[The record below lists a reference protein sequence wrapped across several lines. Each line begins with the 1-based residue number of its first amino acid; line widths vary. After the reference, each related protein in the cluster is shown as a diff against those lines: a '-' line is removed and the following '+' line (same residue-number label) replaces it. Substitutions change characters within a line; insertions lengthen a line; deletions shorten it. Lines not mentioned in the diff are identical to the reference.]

1 MAIGTRQDP
10 SGWQVRWD
18 EERARR
24 LKASGEWRDKT
35 MADFAAEIAA
45 KDPQRVLIVDGDTM
59 IRAGEVHARARKLA
73 AALIQ
78 RGLKPGDR
86 VSYQLPNW
94 GESIV
99 VDLACTLAGL
109 VVNPLVPIFRDAE
122 LTFMMGD
129 CGAKLVF
136 IPAEF
141 RKYDYRDML
150 RRVQAKLPQKVDVVV
165 LRGDAQ
171 EFIDFEALV
180 ASGDEKTPL
189 PKVDPDAVKLI
200 LYTSG
205 TTGRPKGVL
214 HTHNTFD
221 VQGRHFA
228 AIAEI
233 TGQDVLLV
241 ASPVS
246 HITGVI
252 LAFQL
257 PWLVGCRALMMET
270 WNGEAAIDLYEKHGF
285 TFMGGA
291 TPFLRELYLASKARN
306 THLPKF
312 RMFLCGGAAV
322 PSELMRLAS
331 DHWVNAS
338 LFRCHGC
345 TEVPSTSFGIP
356 SRDAIKWNSESDGHA
371 GLSDLKLVDPVTGGA
386 IRWGDEGEVLLRGPQ
401 MMLGYL
407 RAEDNANAFDEEGY
421 FRTGDLAK
429 YVMDDW
435 IVISGRKKDL
445 IIRAGENL
453 SPKEIED
460 ALFDHPAVAE
470 IAVVGMPDER
480 TGEAVC
486 AYIVPN
492 QGQTIDLPEV
502 SRYLQSKGL
511 AKQKIPARV
520 ELAPELPKTPSGKVQ
535 KNVLRDRIKAL
546 VAGAAA

>member
-1 MAIGTRQDP
+1 MIGTRLDP

-24 LKASGEWRDKT
+24 LKAQGEWRDKT
-35 MADFAAEIAA
+35 IADFAAEIAA
-45 KDPQRVLIVDGDTM
+45 KDPQRVLIIDGDKRV
-59 IRAGEVHARARKLA
+59 RAGEVYAEARKLA
-73 AALIQ
+73 AALVQ

-99 VDLACTLAGL
+99 VDLACTMAGL
-109 VVNPLVPIFRDAE
+109 ICHPLVPIFRDAE
-122 LTFMMGD
+122 LSFMMGD
-129 CGAKLVF
+129 CGARLIF

-141 RKYDYRDML
+141 RKYDYREML
-150 RRVQAKLPQKVDVVV
+150 RRVQTRLPQTVDVVV

-171 EFIDFEALV
+171 EFIDYEKLV
-180 ASGDEKTPL
+180 ASGDENTKL
-189 PKVDPDAVKLI
+189 PKVDPDAAKMI

-214 HTHNTFD
+214 HTHNTVD
-221 VQGRHFA
+221 VQGRHFV
-228 AIAEI
+228 AIGGI
-233 TGQDVLLV
+233 TGDDTILV

-246 HITGVI
+246 HITGAI
-252 LAFQL
+252 MAFQL
-257 PWLVGCRALMMET
+257 PWLIGCQALMIEV
-270 WNGEAAIDLYEKHGF
+270 WNADAAVDLYEKF
-285 TFMGGA
+285 EYTYMAGA

-306 THLPKF
+306 NHLPKL
-312 RMFLCGGAAV
+312 RLFLCGGAAV
-322 PSELMRLAS
+322 PPDLMKQASE
-331 DHWVNAS
+331 HWINTS
-338 LFRCHGC
+338 MFRCHGC
-345 TEVPSTSFGIP
+345 TEVPSTSFGIAR
-356 SRDAIKWNSESDGHA
+356 RDAIDLNATTDGHP
-371 GLSDLKLVDPVTGGA
+371 GFSDLKLADPVTGGA
-386 IRWGDEGEVLLRGPQ
+386 VRWGDEGEVLLRGPQ
-401 MMLGYL
+401 MLLGYL
-407 RAEDNANAFDEEGY
+407 RAEDNASAFDDEGY
-421 FRTGDLAK
+421 FKTGDLAR
-429 YVMDDW
+429 YVKDDW

-520 ELAPELPKTPSGKVQ
+520 ELVPELPKTPSGKVQ

-546 VAGAAA
+546 VAA

>member
-1 MAIGTRQDP
+1 MAVGTRLDP

-24 LKASGEWRDKT
+24 LKAAGEWRDRT
-35 MADFAAEIAA
+35 MADFAADIARR
-45 KDPQRVLIVDGDTM
+45 DPDRVLIIDGEQRS
-59 IRAGEVHARARKLA
+59 RAGDVYRQARKLA
-73 AALIQ
+73 DALLK

-94 GESIV
+94 AESIV
-99 VDLACTLAGL
+99 VDLACTMAGL

-150 RRVQAKLPQKVDVVV
+150 RRVMPKLPGKVDVVV

-171 EFIDFEALV
+171 EFIGFEALV
-180 ASGDEKTPL
+180 ATGDETAEL

-214 HTHNTFD
+214 HTHNTVD

-228 AIAEI
+228 EIACLTES
-233 TGQDVLLV
+233 DMMLV

-246 HITGVI
+246 HITGAI

-257 PWLVGCRALMMET
+257 PWLVGCQALMMDV
-270 WNGEAAIDLYEKHGF
+270 WNPDGAVDLYEKHQF
-285 TFMGGA
+285 TYMGGA
-291 TPFLRELYLASKARN
+291 TPFLRELFLASKARGN
-306 THLPKF
+306 RLEK
-312 RMFLCGGAAV
+312 MKLFLCGGAAV
-322 PSELMRLAS
+322 PPDLMFQASEWWTSTSM
-331 DHWVNAS
+331 
-338 LFRCHGC
+338 FRCHGC
-345 TEVPSTSFGIP
+345 TEVPSTSYGIC
-356 SRDAIKWNSESDGHA
+356 SREAIGINAIADGRP
-371 GLSDLKLVDPVTGGA
+371 GLCDLKLADPITGGA
-386 IRWGDEGEVLLRGPQ
+386 LPWRDEGEVLLRGPQ
-401 MMLGYL
+401 MLLGYL
-407 RAEDNANAFDEEGY
+407 RAEDNASAFDDEGY

-429 YVMDDW
+429 YVKDDW

-492 QGQTIDLPEV
+492 KGQTIDLPEV
-502 SRYLQSKGL
+502 SRYLQAKGL

-520 ELAPELPKTPSGKVQ
+520 ELVPDLPKTPSGKVQ
-535 KNVLRDRIKAL
+535 KHILRDRAKAL
-546 VAGAAA
+546 V